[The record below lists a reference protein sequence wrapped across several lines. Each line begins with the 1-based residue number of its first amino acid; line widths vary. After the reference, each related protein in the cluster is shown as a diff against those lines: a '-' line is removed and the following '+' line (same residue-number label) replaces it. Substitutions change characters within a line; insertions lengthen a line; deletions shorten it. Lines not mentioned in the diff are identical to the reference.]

1 MGTRLVRTD
10 KNGTQYW
17 VDDRCPKCGGSGY
30 LSCYAYHDGGVCYQ
44 CMGSGFGHTSWKV
57 YTPEYQAKLDERRK
71 AKEKRDRAKF
81 EENIAEYRKDLG
93 LAENGLCYIVMAK
106 TFGKKEELKAAGGRF
121 NGSWWYLDHP
131 DAAWDT
137 EEYDPK
143 DLIWKN
149 YKKKQLEWNRSQGE
163 LGELK
168 WVTDAIYKA
177 RREAR
182 NLTTTSE
189 FYGAEGDKVDLE
201 VTLEHTFSFESTDWQ
216 GNDVTKHGYKMTD
229 GQGHYFVWITESNQ
243 DYQLYNLATGTPW
256 GYNTS
261 GMKDV
266 LNGLRVILKGRVKGH
281 QEREGLKETT
291 LTRCRIKPVVI
302 KTEEE
307 WLAEQRAKN
316 PAGTDPAAAL
326 ASLPTF

>member
-1 MGTRLVRTD
+1 MTARLVKTD

-17 VDDRCPKCGGSGY
+17 EDNTCPKCGGSGY

-44 CMGSGFGHTSWKV
+44 CMGSGSGYQHWKV
-57 YTPEYQAKLDERRK
+57 HTPEFQAKLDERHK
-71 AKEKRDRAKF
+71 AKEERAKAKF
-81 EENIAEYRKDLG
+81 EENITEYRKELG

-106 TFGKKEELKAAGGRF
+106 TFGKTEELKAAGGRF

-143 DLIWKN
+143 GLLNKN
-149 YKKKQLEWNRSQGE
+149 YKKKELQWDREPGE
-163 LGELK
+163 NGTFK
-168 WVTDAIYKA
+168 WVTDELWAA
-177 RREAR
+177 RRKAG
-182 NLTTTSE
+182 NLATTSE

-256 GYNTS
+256 GYNTN

-307 WLAEQRAKN
+307 WLAEQQAKN

>member
-1 MGTRLVRTD
+1 M
-10 KNGTQYW
+10 
-17 VDDRCPKCGGSGY
+17 
-30 LSCYAYHDGGVCYQ
+30 
-44 CMGSGFGHTSWKV
+44 
-57 YTPEYQAKLDERRK
+57 
-71 AKEKRDRAKF
+71 
-81 EENIAEYRKDLG
+81 
-93 LAENGLCYIVMAK
+93 
-106 TFGKKEELKAAGGRF
+106 
-121 NGSWWYLDHP
+121 
-131 DAAWDT
+131 
-137 EEYDPK
+137 
-143 DLIWKN
+143 
-149 YKKKQLEWNRSQGE
+149 
-163 LGELK
+163 
-168 WVTDAIYKA
+168 
-177 RREAR
+177 
-182 NLTTTSE
+182 
-189 FYGAEGDKVDLE
+189 
-201 VTLEHTFSFESTDWQ
+201 TLEHTFSFESTDWQ